1 VIHSDRNLTATDLPC
16 RGPVGWYC
24 RLQPY
29 RIRCNALSTNA
40 CPPCPPS
47 ERKKQRHA
55 LHLSISLEVPGV
67 SWRGAAVSSF
77 ASKRARVGRLTMVPR
92 AHNAM
97 LQGFQPRIAL
107 SVPAPLFSLILV
119 HPLPLADAPRFR
131 CRSLFTGRLRVLV
144 LIANH
149 LFPNVPGLVHVFVLV
164 SVISMLAPL
173 SCRPPLCPAMFPWV
187 MDSWHALLGSA

>member
-1 VIHSDRNLTATDLPC
+1 
-16 RGPVGWYC
+16 
-24 RLQPY
+24 
-29 RIRCNALSTNA
+29 
-40 CPPCPPS
+40 
-47 ERKKQRHA
+47 
-55 LHLSISLEVPGV
+55 
-67 SWRGAAVSSF
+67 
-77 ASKRARVGRLTMVPR
+77 MVPR

-149 LFPNVPGLVHVFVLV
+149 LFPYVPGLVHVFVLV
-164 SVISMLAPL
+164 SVNIILMIRKLIEL
-173 SCRPPLCPAMFPWV
+173 RELRKREQEQGHVGFV
-187 MDSWHALLGSA
+187 FEIQFDALTGVFVNEIPTVGCIIV